1 MYNNLDKIISINMK
15 SIAKDKGEKMVKP
28 EQVVSNATLKRLP
41 IYLRYLQRLKGV
53 DYISSVTIA
62 EHLKLNSVQ
71 VKKDI
76 ALVSTVDGKPKVGF
90 ELSRLIK
97 DLEDFLGCN
106 NSQNACLVGV
116 GKLGSA
122 LLSYKGYEKYGLKI
136 VAGFEINED
145 LFGKEVGGT
154 MIYPMSEL
162 ESYIKENKIYMAIIA
177 VQSKDAQSVANKL
190 VDAGVLAIM
199 NFAPERLNVPEHVAL
214 QSVDIAATLAILST
228 KLKVMLDNK
237 EK

>member
-1 MYNNLDKIISINMK
+1 M
-15 SIAKDKGEKMVKP
+15 
-28 EQVVSNATLKRLP
+28 
-41 IYLRYLQRLKGV
+41 
-53 DYISSVTIA
+53 
-62 EHLKLNSVQ
+62 KLNSVQ

-154 MIYPMSEL
+154 TIYPMSEL

-177 VQSKDAQSVANKL
+177 VQSKDAQSVADKL
-190 VDAGVLAIM
+190 IDAGILAIM

-214 QSVDIAATLAILST
+214 QSVDIAASLAILST
-228 KLKVMLDNK
+228 KLKVILDSN